1 MKLFKFSAFSEGQA
15 KPAHPRNQSRGRGAI
30 KAALS
35 AILAAAALSGCGW
48 FGGSSG
54 GTPGVIGSVRG
65 FLGGATADEPR
76 AALVARDI
84 LSAGG
89 SAVDAAVAAAFTLT
103 VTYPTQMP
111 LGGGGACLVT
121 SGTAKLRAIEMV
133 SFPAVAARADSTVA
147 TPGIPRGLFALHAR
161 FGVLRWEQ
169 VMSPAESLAR
179 NGGQAT
185 RAFANDLVA
194 NWDVVARGDDS
205 LRRLYS
211 RGGQPVGEGVPLVH
225 PDLAVVLGAI
235 RQRGPGDL
243 HSGQL
248 GRMVVQAASAA
259 GIDLRV
265 DDLAAGAPQF
275 GPSLRVG
282 ERFDL
287 FVGATPAIG
296 GIATGQIY
304 GALEARWRATNPA
317 ERASLLASTGASAS
331 RARATFVGADLAPS
345 RPLAEAMSSANL
357 RALSGAGGAWAGE
370 ADTPGGTALAVVDRN
385 GMAVACSFAG
395 YSAFGIGR
403 IPPGVGFLLAPAP
416 DNAARSARWLTVA
429 IGMRDRKEVVFA
441 GAASGGAGAPL
452 ALSQVA
458 LDTLVAGRELG
469 AALAADR
476 VAPGTA
482 APASGGPTRV
492 QAIVCLDG
500 LLEAPSSCRIE
511 AEPRGAGLGI
521 GSQ

>member
-1 MKLFKFSAFSEGQA
+1 MAM
-15 KPAHPRNQSRGRGAI
+15 
-30 KAALS
+30 LS
-35 AILAAAALSGCGW
+35 ALLAATALSGCGW

-54 GTPGVIGSVRG
+54 SGTPGVIGSVRG

-89 SAVDAAVAAAFTLT
+89 SAADAAVAAAFALT

-111 LGGGGACLVT
+111 LGGGGMCLVT
-121 SGTAKLRAIEMV
+121 SGTTKLRAIEMLA
-133 SFPAVAARADSTVA
+133 FPAIAARTDSTVA

-161 FGVLRWEQ
+161 FGALRWEQ
-169 VMSPAESLAR
+169 VLSPAESLAR
-179 NGGQAT
+179 NGAPAT
-185 RAFANDLVA
+185 RAFANDLIA
-194 NWDVVARGDDS
+194 NWDIVTRGDGS
-205 LRRLYS
+205 LRTLYS

-225 PDLAVVLGAI
+225 PELAVVLGAL

-248 GRMVVQAASAA
+248 GRTVVQAAAAA
-259 GIDLRV
+259 GIDLRIE
-265 DDLAAGAPQF
+265 DLAAGAPQF
-275 GPSLRVG
+275 GPSFRVG

-296 GIATGQIY
+296 GLAAGQIY
-304 GALEARWRATNPA
+304 GALEPRWRAASPG
-317 ERASLLASTGASAS
+317 ERASLLASTSAAAS
-331 RARATFVGADLAPS
+331 RARAAFIGADLAPS
-345 RPLAEAMSSANL
+345 RPLVEAMSPANL

-370 ADTPGGTALAVVDRN
+370 ADAQGGTGLAVVDRN
-385 GMAVACSFAG
+385 GMAVACSFTG

-403 IPPGVGFLLAPAP
+403 VPPGVGFLLAPAP
-416 DNAARSARWLTVA
+416 DNALRTPRWLTAA
-429 IGMRDRKEVVFA
+429 IGMRDRKEVVFV

-458 LDTLVAGRELG
+458 LDTLVAGRDLG
-469 AALAADR
+469 SALAADR
-476 VAPGTA
+476 LPPGAT
-482 APASGGPTRV
+482 APASGGSTRV
-492 QAIVCLDG
+492 QAVTCLEG
-500 LLEAPSSCRIE
+500 LLEGPSSCRIE
-511 AEPRGAGLGI
+511 ADPRGAGLGI